1 MQTAHL
7 LCNEEFRLQIGTEM
21 KGEFSFVARLKIN
34 QILGKPLISSFNSKN
49 NRLFESKLEHFNV
62 SYPTVQFIQAIDG
75 KCSAT
80 SLLTKLFAC

>member
-34 QILGKPLISSFNSKN
+34 QVLGKPLAPKLTGFLIV
-49 NRLFESKLEHFNV
+49 KLEHFNV
-62 SYPTVQFIQAIDG
+62 SYPTVQFIH
-75 KCSAT
+75 
-80 SLLTKLFAC
+80 